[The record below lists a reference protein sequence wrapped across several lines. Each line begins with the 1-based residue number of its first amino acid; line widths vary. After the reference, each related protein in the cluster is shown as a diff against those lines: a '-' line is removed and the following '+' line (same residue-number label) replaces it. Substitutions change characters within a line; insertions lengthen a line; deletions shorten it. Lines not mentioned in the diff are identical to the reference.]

1 MSRPP
6 TIRDEDLL
14 TAARAVFIERGIQ
27 ATTAEVAQRAGVS
40 EGTLFKRFGSKA
52 ALFHACLHVNPEAAP
67 WLRTLDAALL
77 ESPPRPVRE
86 VLVAAARQVLAFYR
100 LIVPSIMMRWSN
112 PDDAGA
118 AQATP
123 AVEQSGAEPPPLV
136 ASRRTTEWFAAEM
149 ARGRLRA
156 VPPEVPAR
164 VFLGTLFNYAFLE
177 VLQRDHGLPGP
188 EPEAFIEH
196 LVELILRGVE
206 RPE

>member
-1 MSRPP
+1 MSRPS

-40 EGTLFKRFGSKA
+40 EGTLFKRFGTKS
-52 ALFHACLHVNPEAAP
+52 ALFHACLHVSPESAP
-67 WLRTLDAALL
+67 WLLRLDAALR
-77 ESPPRPVRE
+77 ETPPRPVRE
-86 VLVAAARQVLAFYR
+86 VLVEAAREVLAFYR
-100 LIVPSIMMRWSN
+100 LIVPAIMMRWSN
-112 PDDAGA
+112 PDSAGA
-118 AQATP
+118 AQTLAT
-123 AVEQSGAEPPPLV
+123 GLGGEPPPLV
-136 ASRRTTEWFAAEM
+136 ASRRTTAWFAAEM

-196 LVELILRGVE
+196 LVELILRGVD